1 MAENQFSL
9 LDEPWIPIVD
19 VGRVSLRQI
28 FSQPSY
34 RALGG
39 NPVQKIALTKLLLA
53 VAQAAYTPDDNE
65 DWEDLGTQGL
75 AEKCLQ
81 YLDKWEDHFYL
92 YGDKPFLQMPEIS
105 KAAEQSLGAVL
116 PEIATGNTTVY
127 NAIQLEKELNDADKA
142 LLILTLM
149 GFALAGKKTDNTVV
163 LTEGYTEKRKP
174 NGKGMSGKAGA
185 SIGFMGFLHSFLQGE
200 SILQSLWFNLLTQ
213 ENIAEIGLY
222 PQGLGVAP
230 WEEMPQGE
238 ACPVAKQLQQ
248 NYMGRLIPVSR
259 FCLLSD
265 KGLHY
270 SEGIVHPDYKSG
282 VVDPSVAVDFTKKI
296 PKLIWVDSER
306 KPWRF
311 LTALLSFMEVNTGG
325 FQCFNISLNLLRA
338 REQTQKIGIWSG
350 GLRVSSNAGEQY
362 CSGTDD
368 FVESTVFMQSDD
380 LGDNWYSQLKL
391 EMAEL
396 DQLAKIIYGST
407 KKYFENL
414 GIHDAKQAANASN
427 LFWQLSERQYQNLV
441 YACNDSEKTKILRKT
456 FAQFASK
463 AYDSQCPKDT
473 ARQLDSWAK
482 NQPNLS
488 KYLKNTQP
496 TKEVQTS

>member
-1 MAENQFSL
+1 MIESRFNL
-9 LDEPWIPIVD
+9 INEPWLPIVD
-19 VGRVSLRQI
+19 VGLVSLRQL
-28 FSQPSY
+28 FTSPGY
-34 RALGG
+34 RTLGG

-53 VAQAAYTPDDNE
+53 VAQAAYTPEDDD
-65 DWEDLGTQGL
+65 DWVTLGSQGM
-75 AEKCLQ
+75 AEKCLT
-81 YLDKWEDHFYL
+81 YLEKWQDRFYL

-127 NAIQLEKELNDADKA
+127 NAVQLEKVLNDADKA

-149 GFALAGKKTDNTVV
+149 GLALAGKKTDNTVV

-200 SILQSLWFNLLTQ
+200 SILESLWFNLLTHEQ
-213 ENIAEIGLY
+213 IAEIGLY

-230 WEEMPQGE
+230 WEIMPQGE
-238 ACPVAKQLQQ
+238 ACPVALQLQKSL
-248 NYMGRLIPVSR
+248 MGRLIPVSR

-265 KGLHY
+265 KGMHY
-270 SEGIVHPDYKSG
+270 SEGIAHPDYKSG
-282 VVDPSVAVDFTKKI
+282 VVDTSVAVDFTKKV

-306 KPWRF
+306 RPWRF
-311 LTALLSFMEVNTGG
+311 LTALLSFMEVNNGG
-325 FQCFNISLNLLRA
+325 FQCYNISLNLLRA
-338 REQTQKIGIWSG
+338 RQQAQKIGIWSG

-368 FVESTVFMQSDD
+368 FVESTIVMESGD
-380 LGDNWYSQLKL
+380 LGGPWYAQLKL

-396 DQLAKIIYGST
+396 EQLAKIIYGST
-407 KKYFENL
+407 KSFFADL
-414 GIHDAKQAANASN
+414 GSHDAKQAANASN
-427 LFWQLSERQYQNLV
+427 LFWQLTERQFQKLLYD
-441 YACNDSEKTKILRKT
+441 CEDSEKTKALRKT
-456 FAQFASK
+456 FAGFARR

-473 ARQLDSWAK
+473 ARQLDAWAK

-488 KYLKNTQP
+488 KYLKDTHQA
-496 TKEVQTS
+496 KEVQT